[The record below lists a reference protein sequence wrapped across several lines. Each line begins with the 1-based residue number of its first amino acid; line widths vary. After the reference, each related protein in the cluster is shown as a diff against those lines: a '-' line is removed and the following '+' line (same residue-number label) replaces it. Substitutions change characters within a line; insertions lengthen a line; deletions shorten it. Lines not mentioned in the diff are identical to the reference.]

1 MEIEYGIIESRSA
14 VSKEERGHMTKQP
27 KSVNERKRES
37 RKRKR
42 RLGLTE
48 FMVTIP
54 NTIEAKEAIRKKA
67 DQLTKIHV
75 KRPRSWYEAQLAARQ
90 GDIDAQ
96 DVIVLGEEMTL
107 INALEESKRIID
119 QHARSVE
126 LVRKEDE

>member
-1 MEIEYGIIESRSA
+1 
-14 VSKEERGHMTKQP
+14 MTKQP

-37 RKRKR
+37 RARKR
-42 RLGLTE
+42 RQGLTE

-54 NTIEAKEAIRKKA
+54 NTIEAKEAVRKKA
-67 DQLTKIHV
+67 DQLTKSHV

-90 GDIDAQ
+90 GGVDAQ
-96 DVIVLGEEMTL
+96 DVIVLGEDMTL